1 MLSFFGIV
9 TSPSSTDSSP
19 TIMRKSVV
27 FPEPFGPT
35 RPTFSPGL
43 SWNDAST
50 NRICLPYCLLMRL
63 NEIMGNRVRRQVYY
77 FTAKTRP
84 TAPAAPRAYIKV
96 DRRTIQEGSD
106 GSGLQQVWPQEST
119 GRGRSREVCA
129 LRRV

>member
-50 NRICLPYCLLMRL
+50 NRICLPYCLLMRV
-63 NEIMGNRVRRQVYY
+63 NEIMGDQVYPLG
-77 FTAKTRP
+77 AKRFRVAELADLERPALCANRAGIRARPIEARLEAGTR
-84 TAPAAPRAYIKV
+84 
-96 DRRTIQEGSD
+96 E
-106 GSGLQQVWPQEST
+106 
-119 GRGRSREVCA
+119 
-129 LRRV
+129 